1 MQMQFRVLALAAV
14 VLMIF
19 TTAVAGQTLPRTPD
33 GQPDLQGVW
42 DFRTMTPLERPT
54 DQEQAFLSEEEA
66 AALEAGATA
75 RRERLLEPSEVRT
88 EPLPAGGGGLAVG
101 GYNDF

>member
-54 DQEQAFLSEEEA
+54 DQEQAFLSD
-66 AALEAGATA
+66 
-75 RRERLLEPSEVRT
+75 ER
-88 EPLPAGGGGLAVG
+88 AW
-101 GYNDF
+101 